1 MPVHLHDLIEQ
12 VDKSFVLTQTP
23 PGVDSPEGPVTQLI
37 ARARRLAQ
45 LAICFDVGESTDL
58 DGLRRIPGLFKLP
71 YRTCWFEVTIAREE
85 RVREVALVGVLA
97 VQADDDSIDLW
108 FFNREEARGSHW
120 CFFGK
125 GTGLHEVQS
134 QNAGNVAL
142 KGGYWPDPE
151 GLVDIA
157 QNLWMYLSALNC
169 INVERVEERPDAK
182 LQSARAKRGKLP
194 LFSTWT
200 LALDLDRGVSH
211 VSGGGGTH
219 ASPRLHLRRGH
230 ARRIE
235 SGQHV
240 WVSAHMVG
248 SKQAGLVTK
257 DYATATR

>member
-12 VDKSFVLTQTP
+12 VDKRSVLSETP
-23 PGVDSPEGPVTQLI
+23 PGVDSPEGSVTQLVV
-37 ARARRLAQ
+37 RARQLAQ
-45 LAICFDVGESTDL
+45 QAICFDVGESTEL

-71 YRTCWFEVTIAREE
+71 YRTCWFEVTIAKEE
-85 RVREVALVGVLA
+85 RVREVGLVGVLA
-97 VQADDDSIDLW
+97 VQSDDDSIDLW
-108 FFNREEARGSHW
+108 FFDRGEARGSLW

-134 QNAGNVAL
+134 PQAGSVAL
-142 KGGYWPDPE
+142 NGGYWPGPD
-151 GLVDIA
+151 GLVDVA

-182 LQSARAKRGKLP
+182 LQAARARKGRLP

-200 LALDLDRGVSH
+200 LALDLNRGASDAAA
-211 VSGGGGTH
+211 GGGTH

-230 ARRIE
+230 ARCIA

-240 WVSAHMVG
+240 WVSAHVVG
-248 SKQAGLVTK
+248 SKQSGLVTK
-257 DYATATR
+257 DYATATS